1 VAHPQIA
8 VFARLA
14 DGNAQAVRRVEG
26 QKTMLARSM
35 HSIVYDAVHDEII
48 VPNSFAHSVMTFR
61 GGASGE
67 EAPIR
72 VIQGSRTGLVYTDQL
87 DADPIHDE
95 IFVPMRGPEGG
106 VIQVFDRTAQGNV
119 APIRIL
125 AGPTVGINGNG
136 IAVDPEHNLLL
147 AGGRD
152 GLRIFNRTDGGNTKP
167 LRIITGG
174 PKSGTTGPSAPVM
187 VPGTRMFIAS
197 SRKFGSTGKAVEDA
211 NNFQSSD
218 EAQSFLGVWSIDD
231 NGDVAPRWTIA
242 HNILTEVRNLAVDPK
257 HKTVMVADKGL
268 NAILTFSFPEA
279 FENSSGK

>member
-14 DGNAQAVRRVEG
+14 DGNAEAVRRIEG

-35 HSIVYDAVHDEII
+35 HSIVYDAVHDEMI
-48 VPNSFAHSVMTFR
+48 VPNSFAHSIMTFR
-61 GGASGE
+61 GGAAGE

-72 VIQGSRTGLVYTDQL
+72 VIQGSKTGLVYTDQL
-87 DADPIHDE
+87 DADTIHDE
-95 IFVPMRGPEGG
+95 IFVPMRSENGG
-106 VIQVFDRTAQGNV
+106 VIHVFDRKAQGNV

-125 AGPTVGINGNG
+125 AGPAVGISGGG
-136 IAVDPEHNLLL
+136 IAVDPEHDLLL

-152 GLRIFNRTDGGNTKP
+152 GLRIFNRTASGNAKP

-174 PKSGTTGPSAPVM
+174 PKSGTTGPNAPVM

-197 SRKFGSTGKAVEDA
+197 TRKFGAARKTVEDS

-218 EAQSFLGVWSIDD
+218 DAQSFLGVWSIDD
-231 NGDVAPRWTIA
+231 EGDAVPRWTIA

-257 HKTVMVADKGL
+257 HKTVIVADKGL
-268 NAILTFSFPEA
+268 NAILTFYFPEA
-279 FENSSGK
+279 FASR

>member
-8 VFARLA
+8 VFPRLG
-14 DGNAQAVRRVEG
+14 DGNAQAVRRIEG

-48 VPNSFAHSVMTFR
+48 VPNSFAQSVLTFR
-61 GGASGE
+61 GGTNGE

-72 VIQGSRTGLVYTDQL
+72 VIQGLKTGLVYADQL
-87 DADPIHDE
+87 DADPIHNE
-95 IFVPMRGPEGG
+95 IFVPVRGDRGG
-106 VIQVFDRTAQGNV
+106 MIEVFDRTAQGDV
-119 APIRIL
+119 APIRVL
-125 AGPTVGINGNG
+125 GGPDTGVAGYGVT
-136 IAVDPEHNLLL
+136 VDPEHDLLL
-147 AGGRD
+147 AGGRG
-152 GLRIFNRTDGGNTKP
+152 GLRIFNRTDSGNTKP
-167 LRIITGG
+167 LRIVTGG

-197 SRKFGSTGKAVEDA
+197 TRKFGAAGKTVEDA
-211 NNFQSSD
+211 NNFQNAD

-231 NGDVAPRWTIA
+231 DGDAAPRWTIA

-279 FENSSGK
+279 FENK

>member
-1 VAHPQIA
+1 
-8 VFARLA
+8 
-14 DGNAQAVRRVEG
+14 
-26 QKTMLARSM
+26 MLARSM

-48 VPNSFAHSVMTFR
+48 VPNSFSNAVFTFR
-61 GGASGE
+61 GGSNGE

-72 VIQGSRTGLVYTDQL
+72 VIQGLKTGLVYTDQL
-87 DADPIHDE
+87 DADPIHNE
-95 IFVPMRGPEGG
+95 IFVPMRGEHGG
-106 VIQVFDRTAQGNV
+106 VIHVFDRTAQGNV

-125 AGPTVGINGNG
+125 GGPDAGLSGGG
-136 IAVDPEHNLLL
+136 IAVDPEHDLLL

-152 GLRIFNRTDGGNTKP
+152 GLRIFNRTDNGNVKP

-197 SRKFGSTGKAVEDA
+197 TRKFGAARKTVEDT
-211 NNFQSSD
+211 NNFQSAE

-231 NGDVAPRWTIA
+231 DGDVAPRWTIA

-257 HKTVMVADKGL
+257 HKTVIVADKGL

-279 FENSSGK
+279 FDTRPGH